1 MRTIRILYTEP
12 EKNIKLRKIVNST
25 FTSSLFAIQ
34 DLSEG
39 EIDAVMTLIPEAAF
53 ARMAIGSTCVNKEGK
68 VFSVVGVFKTEHEN
82 SMYQDIPLYQNF
94 APEEQALSMAGL
106 YYDPENPE
114 RQDMLKEKM
123 IFSQPLLDLDEDQTI
138 AAARLS
144 VFMDASALE

>member
-1 MRTIRILYTEP
+1 
-12 EKNIKLRKIVNST
+12 
-25 FTSSLFAIQ
+25 
-34 DLSEG
+34 
-39 EIDAVMTLIPEAAF
+39 
-53 ARMAIGSTCVNKEGK
+53 
-68 VFSVVGVFKTEHEN
+68 
-82 SMYQDIPLYQNF
+82 
-94 APEEQALSMAGL
+94 MAGL